1 MNWGKIFTIF
11 SGFSI
16 GLIMLGMN
24 VITVIGIYSDVTSN
38 HVTGATII
46 VPLVVVF
53 LDIFAILLCLAVGEL

>member
-1 MNWGKIFTIF
+1 MKWDKIFTIF
-11 SGFSI
+11 SGIFI
-16 GLIMLGMN
+16 GLIMFGMN

-46 VPLVVVF
+46 VPLVVFF